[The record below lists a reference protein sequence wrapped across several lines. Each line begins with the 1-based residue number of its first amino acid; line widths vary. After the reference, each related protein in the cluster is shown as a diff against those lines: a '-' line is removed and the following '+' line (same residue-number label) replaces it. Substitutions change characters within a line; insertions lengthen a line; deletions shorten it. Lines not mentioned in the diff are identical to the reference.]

1 MTASMVKL
9 EDSLFFS
16 GKRAMEIVL
25 KGIIVASLIIFAV
38 LFVFS
43 LVIFAV
49 VHKTGGALFV
59 PTPKVMIREI
69 INAVDFGRFDDIRE
83 LGTGD
88 GRFISA
94 VERSYNRAVVG
105 YEINPIAFFITW
117 LKIHVFGLNSR
128 VKFTN
133 FWEQDLSG
141 AQCIFCYLFPDIMV
155 RLGEKLEGE
164 LKQGAYV
171 ISANFTIPGWSED
184 TIVQVNHS
192 IFNDPIYVYRIG
204 NHKRDSSQAVAG
216 L

>member
-1 MTASMVKL
+1 
-9 EDSLFFS
+9 
-16 GKRAMEIVL
+16 MEILL
-25 KGIIVASLIIFAV
+25 KSIIFASLIIFAV

-49 VHKTGGALFV
+49 HHKTGGALFV

-69 INAVDFGRFDDIRE
+69 IKAIDFGRFHDIRE

-88 GRFISA
+88 GRFILA

-117 LKIHVFGLNSR
+117 LKIQVFGLSSR
-128 VKFTN
+128 VQFTN
-133 FWEQDLSG
+133 FWEEDLSG

-155 RLGEKLEGE
+155 RLGEKLEHE
-164 LKQGAYV
+164 LEQGAYV
-171 ISANFTIPGWSED
+171 ISANFTIPGWRQD
-184 TIVQVNHS
+184 AIIQVDHR

-204 NHKRDSSQAVAG
+204 NHKGGSSQGEA

>member
-1 MTASMVKL
+1 
-9 EDSLFFS
+9 
-16 GKRAMEIVL
+16 MEILL
-25 KGIIVASLIIFAV
+25 KSIIFASLIIFAV

-49 VHKTGGALFV
+49 HHKTGGALFV

-69 INAVDFGRFDDIRE
+69 INAIDFGQFHDIRE

-94 VERSYNRAVVG
+94 VEKSYKRAVLG

-117 LKIHVFGLNSR
+117 LRIRFSGLNSR
-128 VKFTN
+128 VKFSN

-155 RLGEKLEGE
+155 RLGEKLERE

-171 ISANFTIPGWSED
+171 ISADFTIPGWRNDS
-184 TIVQVNHS
+184 IIQVNHR

-204 NHKRDSSQAVAG
+204 NHKGDSPQVESF
-216 L
+216 